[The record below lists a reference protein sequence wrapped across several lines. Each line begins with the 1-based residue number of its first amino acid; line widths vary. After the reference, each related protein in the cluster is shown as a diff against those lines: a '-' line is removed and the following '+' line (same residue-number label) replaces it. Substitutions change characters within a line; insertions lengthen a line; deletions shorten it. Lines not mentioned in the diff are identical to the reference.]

1 MAKLFFFHFT
11 LNFRVVIAHC
21 LRFIGHLNVFL
32 LLNFDHVEI
41 STDPLSNSLPFHCFN
56 SDTLQP
62 KYLSSPQHTQMSASS
77 SASSASDSE
86 SDFGYDSDI
95 GTEVCVKARVVDS
108 GGELSCY
115 GPKLCPAQKRSKR

>member
-1 MAKLFFFHFT
+1 MKTPFFHFT
-11 LNFRVVIAHC
+11 LNFRRLIAHRC
-21 LRFIGHLNVFL
+21 RHFLRPCVNIL
-32 LLNFDHVEI
+32 LKFDSVKFR
-41 STDPLSNSLPFHCFN
+41 TDPCSTSLVFHWWFFFP
-56 SDTLQP
+56 LQQ
-62 KYLSSPQHTQMSASS
+62 KYSSSPQHTQMSASS

-95 GTEVCVKARVVDS
+95 GIEVCVKARVVDS